1 MLKAA
6 TALVVVSAMAA
17 SANEWRVKELDP
29 ASYAEAMAERG
40 AKAPGGLPDGLV
52 ATAQGDIRAAWYVGP
67 TRRYA
72 HAILG
77 DAIEASALRVE
88 TADGVE
94 LTYDLPTNMVFEDRT
109 PRIVDLDGDGQNEV
123 ITIRAST
130 TEGGGVAVYA
140 LREGRLVEVAVN
152 EFIGLRN
159 RWLNIAAIA
168 DITGDGRK
176 EIAFVRTP
184 HIGGM
189 LRLFRYDNGLKFVS
203 EIDGFSNHAI
213 GEREQRLSA
222 VVDLDGDGDMEI
234 AVPSDSRAALRIVDY
249 RDGLIEIGKV
259 FLPGRIEG
267 PVFVEG
273 EGEKARFIIQLD
285 RTESSLD
292 SLSTGIKITAKN
304 IRFLEVTRRR

>member
-1 MLKAA
+1 MLKIA
-6 TALVVVSAMAA
+6 TALAVVVVSAMAA
-17 SANEWRVKELDP
+17 AAAEWRVKALNP
-29 ASYAEAMAERG
+29 ANYAEAMAESG
-40 AKAPGGLPDGLV
+40 AKAPDGLPDGLV

-77 DAIEASALRVE
+77 DAIEASALRVK
-88 TADGVE
+88 TADGAE

-109 PRIVDLDGDGQNEV
+109 PRIADLDEDGRNEV

-140 LREGRLVEVAVN
+140 LREGRLVEVAAN

-176 EIAFVRTP
+176 DIAYVRTP

-189 LRLFRYDNGLKFVS
+189 LRLFRYDDGLRFVS

-213 GEREQRLSA
+213 GAREQRLSA
-222 VVDLDGDGDMEI
+222 VADIDGDGDMEI
-234 AVPSDSRAALRIVDY
+234 AVPSDNRATMRIIDY
-249 RDGLIEIGKV
+249 RGSLKEGGLTEV
-259 FLPGRIEG
+259 ASVDLPGRAEG
-267 PVFVEG
+267 PVLAEG
-273 EGEKARFIIQLD
+273 TGVKARFVVRL
-285 RTESSLD
+285 RNGSVVALM
-292 SLSTGIKITAKN
+292 
-304 IRFLEVTRRR
+304 R